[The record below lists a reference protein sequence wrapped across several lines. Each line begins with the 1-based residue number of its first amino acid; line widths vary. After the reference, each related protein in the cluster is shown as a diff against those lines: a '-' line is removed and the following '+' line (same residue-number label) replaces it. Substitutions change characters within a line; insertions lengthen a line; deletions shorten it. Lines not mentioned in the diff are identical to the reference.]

1 MDPSEI
7 ERLREKARE
16 EVPALHSFEASLSVQ
31 HASCKAVVGV
41 GKAYSKRPTT
51 VEGEMW
57 RGTGPD
63 AQPPSHW

>member
-16 EVPALHSFEASLSVQ
+16 EVGARSLLQGSVDRAQ
-31 HASCKAVVGV
+31 FIQRMPEAVVGV

-57 RGTGPD
+57 RGSGLT
-63 AQPPSHW
+63 A